1 MSKSYKIKVNQGPGE
16 AKFVDIPQAGA
27 SGKALAVK
35 AVPGGKYQLL
45 DAGTGYAPEN
55 IRASRSGKNL
65 QVFFEG
71 RSQPDLIIEDYYEVT
86 PEGFN
91 GLIGES
97 ESGRFY
103 EYIPESATANST
115 VPLLADGS
123 NLVGMALGGA
133 EINASGAAVGALVAA
148 PGLNPLLLAP
158 LALLGGGG
166 GGGGG
171 GDNGGDTPNNNS
183 AGIKITKATLD
194 TGVSDSDFV
203 TKGPVNEFSGTL
215 SSFTGTPG
223 DKVKLELLDKDGKP
237 LDPVIEGTV
246 TPTQVNGIWSW
257 KWVPVDQDTATNLPE
272 ILKDGNYTLKATIV
286 TAAGV
291 AYTHATASTTQ
302 ALDIDTSP
310 NEGDNNHDV
319 VLSITSVSADTGTL
333 NNDWVTSDTALVFKG
348 TLSKFSPALGDLVML
363 TLDPVA
369 EGAANIVQYVT
380 PIQKDNVWGWEWD
393 AQTTPFPEGTYKLTA
408 TLVDKAGNPF
418 TQQGAKAEEVLII
431 DVTGP
436 EGDKGL
442 SIESMSVDSGV
453 GLATDSS
460 RTDFKTNDNTPVFTG
475 TLTDDLPEG
484 EKIAIQLIKDGV
496 VVESG
501 FADVSGKEWTWTPNA
516 PLADATYKLNAQVV
530 DAAGNPASKVVNGD
544 TTTIAPASKDVLIDT
559 KGSTDPTDPNSK
571 LKIST
576 IGISNDT
583 AANDVSN
590 NDFVTSDGG
599 NKDKSSDVNDDD
611 KLTFNGTLSAGFTK
625 NGGKVL
631 VQIVDL
637 DGEIKSSRYVEPTE
651 NKWTYEHIGA
661 LAEGQYVAKTILFD
675 HVGNMISAK
684 DQSFFIDVTPSE
696 NIYSTEM
703 STLGSEKITKFEFGN
718 LVSIDGSNDSMVYTY
733 GTYEFKGITGNYF
746 GGNLNLS
753 IEDGTVFEKGEFVMT
768 FWDQAGNKTDIEN
781 AKQWV
786 FSNANTASLTETS
799 AGAALPKDFKGGQL
813 IDSVG
818 AHNVPVNFDM
828 ATLYDGIDTLAN
840 PEKAVTNHVVLSKD
854 SGVTLDVSMGD
865 VLALGVTN
873 SFSIASVN
881 GGAQHKDQIQMRID
895 GQSDDTLNLDGLVNG
910 LNMTWEKSSTLF
922 KLNNG
927 PEEYDVY
934 TNTVLGVALFVDDD
948 IKVINIL

>member
-71 RSQPDLIIEDYYEVT
+71 RSQPDLIIEDYYEIT

-148 PGLNPLLLAP
+148 AGLNPLMLAP

-171 GDNGGDTPNNNS
+171 GDNGGDAPNNNS

-291 AYTHATASTTQ
+291 AYTHASTTQ
-302 ALDIDTSP
+302 AVDIDTSS
-310 NEGDNNHDV
+310 NEGENKDV

-369 EGAANIVQYVT
+369 EGAATIVQYVT

-393 AQTTPFPEGTYKLTA
+393 AQTTPFPEGAYKLTA

-418 TQQGAKAEEVLII
+418 TQQGAKAEKVLII

-436 EGDKGL
+436 QEDKGL

-475 TLTDDLPEG
+475 TLTDALPEG

-496 VVESG
+496 VVDSG
-501 FADVSGKEWTWTPNA
+501 FAAVDSSDKGWTWAPKA
-516 PLADATYKLNAQVV
+516 PLVDGTYKLNAQVV
-530 DAAGNPASKVVNGD
+530 DAAGNPASEVVNGV
-544 TTTIAPASKDVLIDT
+544 TTTIVPASKDVLIDT

-571 LKIST
+571 LKISD

-611 KLTFNGTLSAGFTK
+611 KLTFNGTLSYGFTK

-637 DGEIKSSRYVEPTE
+637 DGKIKSSAYVEPTGV
-651 NKWTYEHIGA
+651 NWTYEHIGA
-661 LAEGQYVAKTILFD
+661 LAEGQYLAKTILID
-675 HVGNMISAK
+675 PVGNMISAK
-684 DQSFFIDVTPSE
+684 DQSFLIDKTSSAKGKSAPIESSDGKIVTFNDYYFE
-696 NIYSTEM
+696 FYEY
-703 STLGSEKITKFEFGN
+703 GHYKFENSHLIEYKGGQIT
-718 LVSIDGSNDSMVYTY
+718 LSGIKMEYLP
-733 GTYEFKGITGNYF
+733 GTFK
-746 GGNLNLS
+746 L
-753 IEDGTVFEKGEFVMT
+753 E
-768 FWDQAGNKTDIEN
+768 FWDQAGNVSTVDN
-781 AKQWV
+781 AGQTWKFGSPV
-786 FSNANTASLTETS
+786 ANPTQGSFVK
-799 AGAALPKDFKGGQL
+799 KDFTGLQA
-813 IDSVG
+813 VG
-818 AHNVPVNFDM
+818 PVGKYEISGDFDM
-828 ATLYDGIDTLAN
+828 ASFYDSIS
-840 PEKAVTNHVVLSKD
+840 AVADQGAASHVVLSNIE
-854 SGVTLDVSMGD
+854 GVELTLSMGD

-873 SFSIASVN
+873 SFSIESVN
-881 GGAQHKDQIQMRID
+881 GSPQHKGQIQMRID
-895 GQSDDTLNLDGLVNG
+895 GQSDDTLNRDGLVNG
-910 LNMTWEKSSTLF
+910 LKLTWEKSGTSFPLD
-922 KLNNG
+922 NG
-927 PEEYDVY
+927 LEKYDVY
-934 TNTVLGVALFVDDD
+934 TNTALGVALFVDND
-948 IKVINIL
+948 IKVINII